1 MDKIKLTRDVNKA
14 TYFTVKLFSLLLLV
28 KNRKSSPIDGNRIND
43 DKIGKFIILQLKKL
57 IMQKNQLTLQKHI
70 DIYTHFE
77 IY

>member
-28 KNRKSSPIDGNRIND
+28 KNRKSAPIDGNRINE

-57 IMQKNQLTLQKHI
+57 IKQKNQEALQMRI
-70 DIYTHFE
+70 DI
-77 IY
+77 